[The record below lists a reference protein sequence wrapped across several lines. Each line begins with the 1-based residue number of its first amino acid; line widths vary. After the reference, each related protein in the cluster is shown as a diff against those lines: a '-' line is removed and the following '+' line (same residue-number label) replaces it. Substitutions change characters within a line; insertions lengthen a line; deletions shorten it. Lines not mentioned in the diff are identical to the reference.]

1 MYSWKPNHHLFLR
14 QLETKYWYLI
24 LSQRKIFLVFNFI
37 YFTNI
42 ISIFFVLTFLLYSIY
57 LACRNSLCALNKIQQ
72 WMKQWKNLILQIFYS
87 NINFYLKENFRFGQ
101 NWSSEKNFLS
111 WPTNK
116 YFCPIRKINHN
127 LVCEVLYIFCFTEF
141 FDFLSYFFKVYERR
155 KPKSLTSCSPFDHLP
170 YASHS

>member
-24 LSQRKIFLVFNFI
+24 LSQRKIFPVFNFI

-57 LACRNSLCALNKIQQ
+57 LACRNSLRALNKIQQ
-72 WMKQWKNLILQIFYS
+72 WMNRKKFNPTNILFKNELLP
-87 NINFYLKENFRFGQ
+87 KENFRFGQ
-101 NWSSEKNFLS
+101 NWSS

-127 LVCEVLYIFCFTEF
+127 LVCEVLYILCFTESF
-141 FDFLSYFFKVYERR
+141 VFLSYFFKVYERR